1 MALVDS
7 RIRVW
12 WTEEKAW
19 YAGRVVSSGRGLHT
33 IAYDDDHSLT
43 HDLLKVTWE
52 AEPVR
57 KRKAEAKAEA
67 PKKRA
72 KKQPPAREQA
82 APAPKQAEAPPPP
95 PPTMTRPLP
104 TTTKHAYAVGQ
115 QVEARH
121 QAQRVGSFASK
132 WFGGVVR
139 KVHADGACDIE
150 YDDGDDE
157 ECVPLRFLVRVRVR
171 VRVSGGT

>member
-52 AEPVR
+52 AEPGR

-72 KKQPPAREQA
+72 KKQPAR
-82 APAPKQAEAPPPP
+82 PRGSRLLLHPSKLRRHRRR
-95 PPTMTRPLP
+95 RP
-104 TTTKHAYAVGQ
+104 
-115 QVEARH
+115 R
-121 QAQRVGSFASK
+121 
-132 WFGGVVR
+132 
-139 KVHADGACDIE
+139 
-150 YDDGDDE
+150 
-157 ECVPLRFLVRVRVR
+157 
-171 VRVSGGT
+171 